1 MLEIRNVLEKQRIEM
16 YLLQL
21 CASFAAPRPQFAI
34 AVSDE
39 WLMCSASS
47 QRNQFDVFACSEVRG
62 AHPSVIYL
70 HIGLSSIS
78 FSVRIGLF
86 CVQSE

>member
-16 YLLQL
+16 YLPQL

-39 WLMCSASS
+39 
-47 QRNQFDVFACSEVRG
+47 
-62 AHPSVIYL
+62 
-70 HIGLSSIS
+70 
-78 FSVRIGLF
+78 
-86 CVQSE
+86 